1 MRVRLAAAVTAAFIA
16 IPVIA
21 VAAGASPSSSPRPGH
36 TCAASTT
43 PIEHKCGPKK

>member
-1 MRVRLAAAVTAAFIA
+1 MRARLAAALTAAFIA

-21 VAAGASPSSSPRPGH
+21 VPAGASPSSSPRPDH